1 MLKTM
6 LRERL
11 PSAAFAFIM
20 VVSIA
25 FIYLYTSSAEAFKW
39 NVYEQKYVSKMT
51 ADEFL
56 TQYPADYESARNK
69 FFSIDNLEGIDT
81 DNLSEDKLMAL
92 LAGDYSFSDAENIWR
107 NRQYSMPG
115 RFADTVIND
124 YEMMSDMYDYYA
136 PMLRYEERLSEKR
149 TINERMLARTGTS
162 NADKIKSEKI
172 LSYISEIPEKPDSTA
187 PPRKI

>member
-69 FFSIDNLEGIDT
+69 FFSIHLN
-81 DNLSEDKLMAL
+81 
-92 LAGDYSFSDAENIWR
+92 
-107 NRQYSMPG
+107 
-115 RFADTVIND
+115 TVAR
-124 YEMMSDMYDYYA
+124 M
-136 PMLRYEERLSEKR
+136 R
-149 TINERMLARTGTS
+149 TAVVI
-162 NADKIKSEKI
+162 I
-172 LSYISEIPEKPDSTA
+172 IPSP
-187 PPRKI
+187 

>member
-6 LRERL
+6 LHERL

-69 FFSIDNLEGIDT
+69 FFL
-81 DNLSEDKLMAL
+81 
-92 LAGDYSFSDAENIWR
+92 
-107 NRQYSMPG
+107 
-115 RFADTVIND
+115 
-124 YEMMSDMYDYYA
+124 
-136 PMLRYEERLSEKR
+136 
-149 TINERMLARTGTS
+149 
-162 NADKIKSEKI
+162 
-172 LSYISEIPEKPDSTA
+172 
-187 PPRKI
+187 